1 MLSFHIQQQNIVD
14 CCVVHYGIFIFPPG
28 FFLVSYQHIPLIII
42 FAVSQNFRFIELVE
56 QCCATA
62 DNTIVIT
69 KFIFRFTKKNLA
81 LMDKCNVICDF
92 FLNLL

>member
-69 KFIFRFTKKNLA
+69 KFIFRITKKNLA
-81 LMDKCNVICDF
+81 LMEKCNVI
-92 FLNLL
+92 